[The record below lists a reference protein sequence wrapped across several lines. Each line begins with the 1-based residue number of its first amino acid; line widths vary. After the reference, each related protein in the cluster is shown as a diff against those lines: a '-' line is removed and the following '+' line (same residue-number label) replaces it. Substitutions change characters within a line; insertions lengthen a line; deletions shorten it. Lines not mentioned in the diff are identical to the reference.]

1 MGDKTDIGVSTRL
14 SKIHSLRGR
23 YFLCASVHNCRGNG
37 RDIGTLTQVLWWGYS
52 QRTRNGSLIVVG
64 EGGRR
69 GQITVILQTTD
80 SASDLV
86 WARESPSER
95 VVYFELSHNYCCV
108 FVVSTAR
115 IIRLK
120 HDSIGKLNLNFVL
133 KVPLIMQ
140 N

>member
-1 MGDKTDIGVSTRL
+1 M
-14 SKIHSLRGR
+14 
-23 YFLCASVHNCRGNG
+23 
-37 RDIGTLTQVLWWGYS
+37 
-52 QRTRNGSLIVVG
+52 
-64 EGGRR
+64 RR
-69 GQITVILQTTD
+69 GANYCHFTNNRLCFR
-80 SASDLV
+80 LGLGH
-86 WARESPSER
+86 RESPSKR
-95 VVYFELSHNYCCV
+95 VVYFELSHNFCCV

>member
-1 MGDKTDIGVSTRL
+1 MVREG
-14 SKIHSLRGR
+14 RG
-23 YFLCASVHNCRGNG
+23 GE
-37 RDIGTLTQVLWWGYS
+37 
-52 QRTRNGSLIVVG
+52 
-64 EGGRR
+64 EGGKLLSFYK
-69 GQITVILQTTD
+69 QQTLLQTW
-80 SASDLV
+80 SGLH
-86 WARESPSER
+86 RESPSER
-95 VVYFELSHNYCCV
+95 VVYFELSHNFCCV